1 MREGSAAFEDI
12 TARVGGEEFVIVLP
26 DTSVENA
33 LILAER
39 IRASVEHT
47 PVSTGDQ
54 LIAVTTRI
62 GLSAISAD
70 DPNDRVA
77 LKRADLALYEA
88 KYSGRNR
95 VRLDPVLGGDNA
107 QP

>member
-1 MREGSAAFEDI
+1 MRE
-12 TARVGGEEFVIVLP
+12 VGGEEFVIALP

-54 LIAVTTRI
+54 LIAARP
-62 GLSAISAD
+62 A
-70 DPNDRVA
+70 
-77 LKRADLALYEA
+77 
-88 KYSGRNR
+88 SG
-95 VRLDPVLGGDNA
+95 
-107 QP
+107 